1 MIFADEPG
9 VVIVGASLAGLT
21 CAQSLRAEGYTK
33 KITLI
38 GAEKHL
44 PYNRPPLSKQVL
56 SGKWQGS
63 QTAIDSSEKFAEL
76 ALEFSLGESAIGL
89 DVSSREVKTNT
100 RTLAFED
107 LIIATGASV
116 RRLAS
121 TENMSRVHVL
131 RTLDDAL
138 GLRDALT
145 EVKSAVVVGAGV
157 LGSEVI
163 SALSDF
169 GIKATVI
176 DRMPAPQ
183 LPLTGGHFASRIND
197 LFLEHNVLTK
207 YGVEIVAV
215 REHESG
221 ITFELSDGSSVTG
234 DIAVVAIG
242 CIPTVEWL
250 ANSGLDITNGVLC
263 DSNGVAAPHIY
274 AAGDVSGKLPLS
286 SVASMQGRKIAEH
299 VMGLH
304 TRDHRHLDYDKA
316 ASAIF
321 TEPEIADVGLAEA
334 DAFASGRKIRVTK
347 VPFSTTAKALINNDS
362 RGFVKIISDP
372 ATGEVLGGSIV
383 GRHAAE
389 LISVIALAVTANLK
403 VTDIE
408 ESLLVHPA
416 LAEALADAA
425 E

>member
-1 MIFADEPG
+1 MSSKGDCARRVEMMSVEEPG
-9 VVIVGASLAGLT
+9 LIIVGASLAGLT

-76 ALEFSLGESAIGL
+76 ALEFSLGEIAIGL
-89 DVSSREVKTNT
+89 DVSTKEVKTNT
-100 RTLAFED
+100 RTLPFED

-121 TENMSRVHVL
+121 TENMNRVHVL

-145 EVKSAVVVGAGV
+145 EVKSAVVIGAGV

-197 LFLEHNVLTK
+197 LFLEHDVLTK
-207 YGVEIVAV
+207 YGVEIIAV
-215 REHESG
+215 REDESG
-221 ITFELSDGSSVTG
+221 ITFELSDGSSVIG

-242 CIPTVEWL
+242 CIPNVDWL

-274 AAGDVSGKLPLS
+274 AAGDVARWNNPITK
-286 SVASMQGRKIAEH
+286 
-299 VMGLH
+299 
-304 TRDHRHLDYDKA
+304 KA
-316 ASAIF
+316 MRLENQTSAI
-321 TEPEIADVGLAEA
+321 EQGLAVGK
-334 DAFASGRKIRVTK
+334 FIV
-347 VPFSTTAKALINNDS
+347 
-362 RGFVKIISDP
+362 
-372 ATGEVLGGSIV
+372 TGESSPTTHPFFWSEIYGNKILMLGSLEAGVPLTIVHGSPSDNRFVAATISNGTTTGIV
-383 GRHAAE
+383 GWNMPRE
-389 LISVIALAVTANLK
+389 FRQSR
-403 VTDIE
+403 
-408 ESLLVHPA
+408 SMM
-416 LAEALADAA
+416 EA
-425 E
+425 